1 MRTRKTWR
9 SAILTTAVALT
20 ALILGCERT
29 KISDINKHPADYA
42 GNEVTIAGK
51 VTGTV
56 ASANPGAYQVDD
68 GSGRIW
74 VLSTSN
80 EVPAQG
86 KQIAVT
92 GLVESKT
99 DLGSTALVTAL
110 QEIRRYAGD

>member
-1 MRTRKTWR
+1 MRTHKTGR
-9 SAILTTAVALT
+9 LAILTAAFALMV
-20 ALILGCERT
+20 LIAGCERT
-29 KISDINKHPADYA
+29 RISDINKHPEDYA
-42 GNEVTIAGK
+42 GSEVTIAGK
-51 VTGTV
+51 VTSSV
-56 ASANPGAYQVDD
+56 ASANPGTFQVDD

-86 KQIAVT
+86 TQIAVT